1 MRRLRWPLIAVAAVL
16 VILGFLAAAVMIR
29 AESLIAI
36 ENRAARPVRISVDMA
51 NPGAFS
57 WTGELASGQRV
68 LRTARFSDN
77 SFIVVCRNADGIH
90 RSRGGYVTNGAPFLV
105 NITVDGC
112 EAIKIDVET
121 MP

>member
-1 MRRLRWPLIAVAAVL
+1 MILGSLAAV
-16 VILGFLAAAVMIR
+16 VMIR
-29 AESLIAI
+29 ADSLIVI
-36 ENRAARPVRISVDMA
+36 ENRGDGPARLSVEMA
-51 NPGAFS
+51 NPGAFG
-57 WTGELASGQRV
+57 WTGELAPRQRV